1 VRVAFALAAVV
12 PVRVVASVAAVVL
25 VARVA
30 SVRVVAVLVVALRV
44 PLAFGV
50 MSAVLCFLAEPSIVT
65 MAVSMTMA
73 AAGTC
78 PLVRRRL
85 TMAPRGRFVVVAPRV
100 ARGRSRIVSH
110 QAARSRA
117 RGWPEHVDDERRGDD
132 DRQGDAHE
140 SFQPCHVFASP
151 FVRCV
156 AWRLM
161 ARRRIGISRDRGA
174 VTRPIL
180 SCARIPSARSRR
192 EDRPF

>member
-1 VRVAFALAAVV
+1 M

-78 PLVRRRL
+78 PLVRRQL

-132 DRQGDAHE
+132 DRQGDTNE
-140 SFQPCHVFASP
+140 YIQTSLVFSYQ
-151 FVRCV
+151 FVRFV
-156 AWRLM
+156 AWRLYM
-161 ARRRIGISRDRGA
+161 LRMVDITLD
-174 VTRPIL
+174 TR
-180 SCARIPSARSRR
+180 ARSQ
-192 EDRPF
+192 

>member
-1 VRVAFALAAVV
+1 MIALAAVV

-30 SVRVVAVLVVALRV
+30 SVRVVAVFVVALRV

-50 MSAVLCFLAEPSIVT
+50 MSAVLRGPARPSVVT
-65 MAVSMTMA
+65 MAG
-73 AAGTC
+73 AGTC

-85 TMAPRGRFVVVAPRV
+85 TMAPRGRVVVVALRV

-132 DRQGDAHE
+132 ARQGHAHE
-140 SFQPCHVFASP
+140 SFQPCRVFPPPSSP
-151 FVRCV
+151 SV
-156 AWRLM
+156 ARAVV
-161 ARRRIGISRDRGA
+161 AR
-174 VTRPIL
+174 
-180 SCARIPSARSRR
+180 
-192 EDRPF
+192 